1 MTIEEKGNKELL
13 GQPED
18 RKMVRL
24 KQILKNILMK
34 IVYRPRLP
42 SECIKKQYPT
52 ICCSK
57 ENHFN
62 KMQIV

>member
-18 RKMVRL
+18 RKMVRI

-34 IVYRPRLP
+34 IVYRPQLP
-42 SECIKKQYPT
+42 SECIKKQYPIYAAQKKT
-52 ICCSK
+52 TLIKCK
-57 ENHFN
+57 
-62 KMQIV
+62 